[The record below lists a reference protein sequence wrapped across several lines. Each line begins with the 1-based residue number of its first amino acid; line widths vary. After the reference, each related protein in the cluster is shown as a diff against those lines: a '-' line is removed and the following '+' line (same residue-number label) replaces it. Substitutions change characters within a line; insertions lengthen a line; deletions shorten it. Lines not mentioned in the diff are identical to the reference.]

1 MAVVY
6 FHILMLM
13 SNWHNEEFD
22 VHFI

>member
-13 SNWHNEEFD
+13 SNWHNEEFG
-22 VHFI
+22 VHYI